1 MPVAFISD
9 IHLGRTG
16 GVEDRDRETDLVA
29 FLRHLGPELSALFL
43 VGDVFDAY
51 IEYRSVLPKGAYRL
65 VAELDRLVDLSVPVT
80 YILGNHDP
88 WHRDFFSE
96 IGIEIVAESVV
107 KKHYGR
113 SILVAHGD
121 QAAAR
126 WSLYGFLR
134 PMLRSRLLVGIYRNL
149 LPVDLGYALAR
160 FVKNLVSSQQP
171 SPENVERLRRFAFRQ
186 LARPDIDSV
195 VLGHSHQAEICTN
208 RDGTYV
214 NAGEWDRLR
223 QAVLLDEQGFRV
235 VSWTS
240 EAGES
245 VIASEESQR
254 VPIV

>member
-16 GVEDRDRETDLVA
+16 GVEDRNRETDLVA

-65 VAELDRLVDLSVPVT
+65 IAELDRLVDLSVPVT

-107 KKHYGR
+107 K
-113 SILVAHGD
+113 
-121 QAAAR
+121 
-126 WSLYGFLR
+126 
-134 PMLRSRLLVGIYRNL
+134 GIYRNL

-240 EAGES
+240 EAGEL